1 MFAPSASGSIL
12 KTFGGWRKVVLEGN
26 FPLRIYFVQISLSN
40 TPETDALVSGVV
52 TKVSPALMAKEKV
65 PQQLP
70 RGRLE
75 GAERSGRN

>member
-1 MFAPSASGSIL
+1 M
-12 KTFGGWRKVVLEGN
+12 
-26 FPLRIYFVQISLSN
+26 QISLSN

-52 TKVSPALMAKEKV
+52 TKVSPALMTKEKV